1 MLTHPQSTIGYE
13 TQINTGFQTIS
24 SNNPTALITVE
35 GLLYVPIRGQSS
47 TCSSSNSFIPSNVT
61 VDTSFPPNQN
71 YPLISIFP
79 WNNAECVSYYLT
91 SSRTNAVRGAIVF
104 QPNVERPPPGNDQSW
119 SIQDGG
125 RWRTDNQFPIYAV
138 PASWALNQLALSS
151 QYSGS
156 MSAAPNGN
164 QLTQQYDAR
173 DYPRLFARVD
183 LVGGPNVPSLWI
195 FLIIVLAVLLGI
207 VITTSIIMHILQR
220 HQRNNLQRRLARG
233 EIDLE
238 SLGIKKMNIPQ
249 EQIDKMPKY
258 TYNPADVEEP
268 APFNADGTP
277 TVPATT
283 TPISAAATF
292 AAGKKHANE
301 PQTAFSQPTCPI
313 CLDDFIPHNTLI
325 RELPCKHIF
334 HPECIDLFLRDSSS
348 LCPVCKHSA
357 LPPGY
362 CPVKVTNLMVR
373 RERLTRRMAERRQV
387 SMNQALR
394 ARGEPEIPIPRSP
407 VGNVMFRIKRILRI
421 GEGVPATP
429 APWVLDADRARYNN
443 DRRSQRLA
451 HDRHDVELGNVPAPA
466 PAPAP
471 EPVSASAAVPLA
483 ASATVTAP
491 IHPPPA
497 STPGTRPD
505 STVVPSEIAAQGA
518 SARRAWRRERL
529 ARQQEQQFERSE
541 AQLSTQDGSRGRF
554 RRAIGRVFPS

>member
-1 MLTHPQSTIGYE
+1 MRPLVYMVQLGAIREVSKDRGILTHRQSTIGYE
-13 TQINTGFQTIS
+13 TQINNGFQTIS
-24 SNNPTALITVE
+24 SNNPNAFITIE
-35 GLLYVPIRGQSS
+35 GLLYVPVRGQSS
-47 TCSSSNSFIPSNVT
+47 ACSSSNSFIPSNVT
-61 VDTSFPPNQN
+61 TDTSFPTNQN

-79 WNNAECVSYYLT
+79 WNNADCVSYYLA
-91 SSRTNAVRGAIVF
+91 SSRSNAVRGAIVF
-104 QPNVERPPPGNDQSW
+104 QPNVERPPPGNDPSW

-125 RWRTDNQFPIYAV
+125 RWRTDNQYPIYAV
-138 PASWALNQLALSS
+138 PASWALNQLALSA
-151 QYSGS
+151 QYSGN
-156 MSAAPNGN
+156 MSSAPFGDS
-164 QLTQQYDAR
+164 LTQQYDPR

-207 VITTSIIMHILQR
+207 VIITSIVMHILQR

-249 EQIDKMPKY
+249 EQIDRMPKY

-268 APFNADGTP
+268 APLNADGTP

-292 AAGKKHANE
+292 ATNKKHTSE
-301 PQTAFSQPTCPI
+301 PRTAFSQPTCPI
-313 CLDDFIPHNTLI
+313 CLDDFVPHNTMI

-373 RERLTRRMAERRQV
+373 RERLTRRMAERRQM

-394 ARGEPEIPIPRSP
+394 ARGEPEIPIPRSR
-407 VGNVMFRIKRILRI
+407 VATVVFKLKQALRI
-421 GEGVPATP
+421 GEGTPGTP
-429 APWVLDADRARYNN
+429 APWIMDADTVRYNN
-443 DRRSQRLA
+443 NRNNERLA
-451 HDRHDVELGNVPAPA
+451 RAQRDIELGNVSAPA
-466 PAPAP
+466 SAPAANP
-471 EPVSASAAVPLA
+471 
-483 ASATVTAP
+483 TAP
-491 IHPPPA
+491 V
-497 STPGTRPD
+497 TGDRPD
-505 STVVPSEIAAQGA
+505 PATIPPEIAAEGA

-529 ARQQEQQFERSE
+529 ARQQEQQFEQSE
-541 AQLSTQDGSRGRF
+541 AQLSTQDRRGRF
-554 RRAIGRVFPS
+554 RRVVGRVFPS